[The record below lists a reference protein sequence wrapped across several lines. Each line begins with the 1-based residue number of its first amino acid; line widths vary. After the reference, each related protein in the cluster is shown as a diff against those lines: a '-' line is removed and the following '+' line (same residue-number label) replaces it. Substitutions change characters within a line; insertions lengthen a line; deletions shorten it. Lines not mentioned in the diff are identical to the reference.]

1 MEKIKNIIKSN
12 KKNILI
18 AIGVIIIIVV
28 SVVVFSKRGSRP
40 TNTTVPANTDE
51 TVLDGLTAE
60 TPVKPATK
68 PAVSNA
74 VSMSYADAL
83 VKYKDYRIQLG
94 EGSICTAT
102 PRNVTYKNGSTIMLD
117 NRSAISRS
125 VTVGGT
131 YSIGAYDFA
140 LVKLASNKT
149 PETFYVDCNNQ
160 QNVATIL
167 IQD

>member
-1 MEKIKNIIKSN
+1 MEKIKNIVKSN

-40 TNTTVPANTDE
+40 TNTAVPTNTEE

-74 VSMSYADAL
+74 ASISYADAL
-83 VKYKDYRIQLG
+83 VKYKDSRIQLG
-94 EGSICTAT
+94 STNTCVAT
-102 PRNVTYKNGSTIMLD
+102 PRLATYKNGTTLMVD
-117 NRSAISRS
+117 NRGPVVRT
-125 VTVGGT
+125 VKVGGT
-131 YSIGAYDFA
+131 YTVNAYDF
-140 LVKLASNKT
+140 KLITLSSSNL
-149 PETFYVDCNNQ
+149 PETLYVDCNDQ